1 MGLRKKTRPIYTKT
15 SFVRGFSLRLCDFY
29 RLREA
34 TAVFVLKKGLQEA
47 NLGKTDAKWDIESQ
61 VAELKDTLEERAT
74 KYKLVVPPAYWKH
87 SMLRG
92 FVSKTAQWAKKH
104 VLKLAEG
111 KIIKL
116 PRIGTV
122 WMEILWKIDIRE
134 TVAGMPIIFMYEGKS
149 ECYEAFFH
157 DQTNRSSAELES
169 NRLQYQIRSV

>member
-47 NLGKTDAKWDIESQ
+47 NLGKTDAKWDIESH
-61 VAELKDTLEERAT
+61 VAELKDTPEERAT

-92 FVSKTAQWAKKH
+92 FVSKNAQWAKKH
-104 VLKLAEG
+104 ELKLAEG

-149 ECYEAFFH
+149 EGYEAFFQ

-169 NRLQYQIRSV
+169 IRLQYQIRSV